1 MRKAVHSRP
10 DASADVRP
18 VVRRDAWMLP
28 LLAHG
33 PTRAVGGDGDDDG
46 GTVAWIAAGAT
57 LDVRG
62 FVPSPLG
69 RGWLLL
75 EGAVGQ
81 ATLASHEPDEAAV
94 LDVLARRHGQLAVEQ
109 VLCGDGVLEMYRAIC
124 ALRGEKARR
133 IGLKQVLAQAC
144 AARDPHCSRALA
156 MFCGLLGDLAGQVAL
171 TLGAGGGVVIAG
183 EIVDALG
190 DWFAR
195 SPFRRRFEARGRY
208 RDTLRAIPTVVAGRA
223 ARPRLISSS

>member
-1 MRKAVHSRP
+1 MRKAVRSRP
-10 DASADVRP
+10 EALSAERAIAP
-18 VVRRDAWMLP
+18 RDAWTLP

-33 PTRAVGGDGDDDG
+33 PTRAVGGDGDDDAA

-75 EGAVGQ
+75 DGVAGQ

-109 VLCGDGVLEMYRAIC
+109 VLCEDGLVHWCSQQRGYPGIPLEKYSAEDLRREYHTKKHC
-124 ALRGEKARR
+124 ADRK
-133 IGLKQVLAQAC
+133 
-144 AARDPHCSRALA
+144 S
-156 MFCGLLGDLAGQVAL
+156 
-171 TLGAGGGVVIAG
+171 VV
-183 EIVDALG
+183 
-190 DWFAR
+190 
-195 SPFRRRFEARGRY
+195 
-208 RDTLRAIPTVVAGRA
+208 
-223 ARPRLISSS
+223 